1 MKVALCLSGQP
12 RFVEEAFPNI
22 LKTLIEPNNPDIFY
36 HCWYDKECVGKRYA
50 DYEVEWDVNNNFS
63 LHKDSSYEEN
73 TIETIEKLYGN
84 WIKDRM
90 IEPQFNF
97 IDEKIKL
104 EKILNTHAR
113 HYSRE
118 YFVNMLHSSWNSI
131 MKSNML
137 KEQYRLKN
145 GINYDFVIRARFDAN
160 LNAAVHLNKFNS
172 SKRVLYTDRRDNLP
186 PRMVEDWFGFGNNDV
201 MNIYSSGFFYMNEMV
216 EESLKYDG
224 IFCGEVLV
232 YENLKRNNIQHFPIQ
247 KLKHFPIRKK
257 GA

>member
-12 RFVEEAFPNI
+12 RFVKEAYPNI

-36 HCWYDKECVGKRYA
+36 HCWYDEESVGKKYA

-63 LHKDSSYEEN
+63 LHKDSSYEEG
-73 TIETIEKLYGN
+73 TIDLIEKLYGDR
-84 WIKDRM
+84 IKGRM
-90 IEPQFNF
+90 VEPEINF
-97 IDEKIKL
+97 VDKNIRL
-104 EKILNTHAR
+104 EKILSTHAR

-118 YFVNMLHSSWNSI
+118 YFVNMLYSSWNSI
-131 MKSNML
+131 MKSNMI

-145 GINYDFVIRARFDAN
+145 GIDYDFVIRARFDAN
-160 LNAAVHLNKFNS
+160 LNAIIYLDKFDP
-172 SKRVLYTDRRDNLP
+172 SKKTLYTDRRDNLP

-216 EESLKYDG
+216 KESLKYDA

-232 YENLKRNNIQHFPIQ
+232 YEMLKRNLISHSPINL
-247 KLKHFPIRKK
+247 LKHSPIRKK
-257 GA
+257 